1 MLASEEAE
9 AVVAVAVAVSV
20 VVIVDGIAG
29 IAGIADI
36 VVVEVVVAAAAP
48 VHMGCNLDV
57 LEEVVGPLQIHPCVL
72 KVVEE
77 GPGLVSVEE
86 VLVRLCF

>member
-9 AVVAVAVAVSV
+9 AVVAVAVVVSV
-20 VVIVDGIAG
+20 VVIVEG

-36 VVVEVVVAAAAP
+36 VVVAAAAP

-77 GPGLVSVEE
+77 GPGLVSVAE

>member
-9 AVVAVAVAVSV
+9 AVVAVAVVVSV
-20 VVIVDGIAG
+20 VVIVEG

>member
-1 MLASEEAE
+1 MLASEEAQ

-20 VVIVDGIAG
+20 VVIVEG

>member
-36 VVVEVVVAAAAP
+36 VVVAAAAP

>member
-20 VVIVDGIAG
+20 VVIVEG

-36 VVVEVVVAAAAP
+36 VVVAAAAP